1 MTVDHIP
8 SFPYTVSGTLNVIP
22 AHNEII
28 NASVTATTGD
38 SGSACFSSGCATFM
52 DGVFVGPTVSGIP
65 GHIGIEYDIQD
76 TDVVMG
82 VAGFGVVP

>member
-1 MTVDHIP
+1 
-8 SFPYTVSGTLNVIP
+8 
-22 AHNEII
+22 
-28 NASVTATTGD
+28 
-38 SGSACFSSGCATFM
+38 M